1 MSRRTGLTRLEVE
14 RRARG
19 LTQRDLAELAG
30 LLSAAVGRLERSQT
44 GYAYAV
50 MRVAAALDRPVE
62 ALFDRDGR
70 ARPWE
75 DRS

>member
-14 RRARG
+14 RGARG

-30 LLSAAVGRLERSQT
+30 LSSASVCRLENGQT
-44 GYAYAV
+44 THAGAV
-50 MRVAAALDRPVE
+50 MRTAAALDRPVE